1 MVARIG
7 EKNRCDRSRL
17 TAPSR
22 RPFLSFAVH
31 AKMLAGKNDRQGKER
46 RTPMAEQ
53 VVLHR
58 GLKGVYLDAT
68 RICHIDGEKG
78 ILLYRGYSIHDLAQN
93 ATFEEVCYLLL
104 YGDLP
109 NRQQLAEFDA
119 ALRASRTLPS
129 AVLDIIRSVKDAHP
143 LDVLRT
149 AVSALSAFDPDV
161 KDMTPEANLRKGTRL
176 IAQFP
181 TIVAA
186 HERMRNGLE
195 PVPPREDLNHAANF
209 LWMLKGEEP
218 DADSAKAMDLDF
230 ILHAEHSSNA
240 SAFAVR
246 VAASTLADLHAAI
259 VAGIAALKGP
269 LHGGAAEA
277 VIEMAEEIGE
287 PERAEAWVKE
297 QLAQGKR
304 IMGFGHRVYKTED
317 PRARHLRELA
327 KRLGEKFGDPKTFQ
341 IMTAI
346 ERAMQP
352 LRAKGIY
359 VNVDFYAG
367 CIYHYL
373 GIPADL
379 YIPIFAIGRIPGWVA
394 HALEQYADNLLI
406 RPLLHYV
413 GPMERPFVPI
423 DRRG

>member
-1 MVARIG
+1 
-7 EKNRCDRSRL
+7 
-17 TAPSR
+17 
-22 RPFLSFAVH
+22 
-31 AKMLAGKNDRQGKER
+31 
-46 RTPMAEQ
+46 MAEQ

-58 GLKGVYLDAT
+58 GLKSVYLDQT
-68 RICHIDGEKG
+68 RICYIDGERG
-78 ILLYRGYSIHDLAQN
+78 ILLYRGYSIHDLAQH

-109 NRQQLAEFDA
+109 NRQQLTEFDA
-119 ALRASRTLPS
+119 ALKSARSLPP
-129 AVLDIIRSVKDAHP
+129 AVIDILRSVKNAHP

-161 KDMTPEANLRKGTRL
+161 AEMTPEANLRKGIRL

-181 TIVAA
+181 TIVAT
-186 HERMRNGLE
+186 HERLRKGLE
-195 PVPPREDLNHAANF
+195 PVSPRDDLNHAANF

-259 VAGIAALKGP
+259 VAGIATLKGP

-277 VIEMAEEIGE
+277 VVEMAQEIGE

-317 PRARHLRELA
+317 PRARHLRALA
-327 KRLGEKFGDPKTFQ
+327 KRLGETLGDPKTFQ

-346 ERAMQP
+346 EQAMTP
-352 LRAKGIY
+352 LREKGIY

-394 HALEQYADNLLI
+394 HALEQYADNVLI

-413 GPMERPFVPI
+413 GPMERQFVPI
-423 DRRG
+423 DQRP

>member
-1 MVARIG
+1 
-7 EKNRCDRSRL
+7 
-17 TAPSR
+17 
-22 RPFLSFAVH
+22 
-31 AKMLAGKNDRQGKER
+31 
-46 RTPMAEQ
+46 MAEQ

-218 DADSAKAMDLDF
+218 DADSAKAMDLDLPSCTPNTVPTHRLLPF
-230 ILHAEHSSNA
+230 G
-240 SAFAVR
+240 F
-246 VAASTLADLHAAI
+246 AASTLADLHAAI

-277 VIEMAEEIGE
+277 VIEMAEEIGN
-287 PERAEAWVKE
+287 PNGR
-297 QLAQGKR
+297 KR
-304 IMGFGHRVYKTED
+304 G
-317 PRARHLRELA
+317 
-327 KRLGEKFGDPKTFQ
+327 
-341 IMTAI
+341 
-346 ERAMQP
+346 
-352 LRAKGIY
+352 
-359 VNVDFYAG
+359 
-367 CIYHYL
+367 
-373 GIPADL
+373 
-379 YIPIFAIGRIPGWVA
+379 
-394 HALEQYADNLLI
+394 
-406 RPLLHYV
+406 
-413 GPMERPFVPI
+413 
-423 DRRG
+423 